1 MVQLIINTGE
11 DILDNLWTNLINTG
25 ARQRRH
31 DTSRTGLLLS
41 AIATEINVAINLLQ
55 SYANQYSIDTMTDK
69 ILVENMANQYVARRL
84 ASKSKTVLTFYRTEG
99 FTDTVKIPAGFA
111 VRASTAGNIIFK
123 TASTVYLYKGNQSV
137 SVVAYSLNSGSQ
149 NNVDAHTLTLFAND
163 NYNGLIEVT
172 NLEPS
177 FGGYN
182 DESISHLQDRASNFR
197 WAREYTYKD
206 IEKHMYEAGLT
217 DDNFLL
223 TEYIDGPGTYM
234 VCIDTDSDIAF
245 ENAVNRVSY
254 SHKYGISPIFVRA
267 TRLYIDMYITVQTA
281 HEVDYTQEEKNTIYN
296 NITDAIQRFFSI
308 YCIIGADIRLNALT
322 AAINSALSDYDIAS
336 VNVDIA
342 NSININNRN
351 VIEIGNTTKAY
362 PNKVLTSLEYVGGE

>member
-11 DILDNLWTNLINTG
+11 DILDNLWTNLINSG

-31 DTSRTGLLLS
+31 DSSRTGLLLS
-41 AIATEINVAINLLQ
+41 AIATEINVAINLLH
-55 SYANQYSIDTMTDK
+55 SYSTQYSINTMTDK
-69 ILVENMANQYVARRL
+69 ILVENMANQYVTRRL
-84 ASKSKTVLTFYRTEG
+84 ASKSKTVLTFYRVEG

-149 NNVDAHTLTLFAND
+149 NNVDAHTLTIFAND

-172 NLEPS
+172 NLEAS

-245 ENAVNRVSY
+245 ENAINRVGY
-254 SHKYGISPIFVRA
+254 NHKYGISPIFVRA
-267 TRLYIDMYITVQTA
+267 TRLYLDMYITVQTA

-342 NSININNRN
+342 NSVNVNNRN
-351 VIEIGNTTKAY
+351 VVEIGNTTKAY
-362 PNKVLTSLEYVGGE
+362 PNKILTSLEYVGGE

>member
-11 DILDNLWTNLINTG
+11 DILDNLWTNLINSG

-31 DTSRTGLLLS
+31 DSSRTGLLLS

-84 ASKSKTVLTFYRTEG
+84 ASKSKTILTFYRTEG

-123 TASTVYLYKGNQSV
+123 TASTVYLYKGSQSV

-149 NNVDAHTLTLFAND
+149 NNVDAHTLTIFAND

-172 NLEPS
+172 NLEAS

-182 DESISHLQDRASNFR
+182 DESISHLQNRASNFR

-245 ENAVNRVSY
+245 ENAVNRVQY
-254 SHKYGISPIFVRA
+254 GHKYGISPIFVRA

-336 VNVDIA
+336 INVDIA
-342 NSININNRN
+342 NSVNINNRN